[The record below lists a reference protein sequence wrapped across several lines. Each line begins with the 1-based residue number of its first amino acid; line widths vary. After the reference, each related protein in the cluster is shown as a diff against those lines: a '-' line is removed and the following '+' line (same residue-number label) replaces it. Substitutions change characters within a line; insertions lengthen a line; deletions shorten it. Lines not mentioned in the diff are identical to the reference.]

1 VPARFRQSIPVEWV
15 PVDSVS
21 VETMVLEEFAMKSVV
36 WVCGLGWAVGWGSI
50 GTHPTVAAAAIS
62 TGASPYAFTAAR
74 VPSPWEDDDSEEL
87 AAWIEQLGHGSLTKR
102 RQAKAA
108 LVQADAAA
116 VPLLARAAL
125 SDQRDVMVY
134 SLEVLATLKDTS
146 PAVETR
152 QAARI
157 TLQMLSE
164 SPTAATAMRAKQILG
179 LPADDPG
186 ADPAG
191 PEGPEVGMADA
202 GLGVNRSVS
211 VSSVE
216 GLKTL
221 RIEEAGRVT
230 LLQELPRG
238 KLRVTILEGE
248 KKKEFVAKS
257 LSDLKKKDSVAH
269 ALYEAYASNASDAV
283 APPDL
288 PGGLGGNF
296 SGGSFAGGSFSGGF
310 AGGFSGGPQGFRTFG
325 QNFAQGGQFQPFG
338 AVFGDQAMVPAQGA
352 PPGGPNPR
360 QGDDPGVGNPPH
372 AGLEGR
378 ALVIAQLEEL
388 RRRLA
393 DQPEMV
399 RQLEAQ
405 IQSLK
410 GE

>member
-1 VPARFRQSIPVEWV
+1 
-15 PVDSVS
+15 
-21 VETMVLEEFAMKSVV
+21 
-36 WVCGLGWAVGWGSI
+36 
-50 GTHPTVAAAAIS
+50 
-62 TGASPYAFTAAR
+62 
-74 VPSPWEDDDSEEL
+74 VPSPGEDDDSEGL
-87 AAWIEQLGHGSLTKR
+87 AAWIEQLSHGSLTKR

-108 LVQADAAA
+108 LVQADAVA
-116 VPLLARAAL
+116 VPWLARAAL
-125 SDQRDVMVY
+125 SDQRDVMAY

-164 SPTAATAMRAKQILG
+164 SPTAATAVRAKQILG
-179 LPADDPG
+179 LPAADPG
-186 ADPAG
+186 ADLAG
-191 PEGPEVGMADA
+191 PEGPEVGMAEA
-202 GLGVNRSVS
+202 GMGVNRSVS

-216 GLKTL
+216 GMKTL
-221 RIEEAGRVT
+221 RIEEADRVT

-257 LSDLKKKDSVAH
+257 LSDLKKRDSVAH
-269 ALYEAYASNASDAV
+269 ALYEAYGSNASDAV
-283 APPDL
+283 TLPDL
-288 PGGLGGNF
+288 PVGLGGLGGNF

-325 QNFAQGGQFQPFG
+325 QNLVQGGQFHPFG
-338 AVFGDQAMVPAQGA
+338 AALGDQAMVPAQGA
-352 PPGGPNPR
+352 PPGGVNPR

-388 RRRLA
+388 QRRLA

-399 RQLEAQ
+399 RQLEVQ

>member
-1 VPARFRQSIPVEWV
+1 
-15 PVDSVS
+15 
-21 VETMVLEEFAMKSVV
+21 MKSLGC
-36 WVCGLGWAVGWGSI
+36 VCGLGLALGWGVM
-50 GTHPTVAAAAIS
+50 GTFPTDLAAAFS
-62 TGASPYAFTAAR
+62 PETLPYASAR
-74 VPSPWEDDDSEEL
+74 ASGPTQLEDGDSEEL
-87 AAWIEQLGHGSLTKR
+87 VAWIEQLGHGSLTKR

-108 LVQADAAA
+108 LVQADVAAI
-116 VPLLARAAL
+116 PLLARAAL

-146 PAVETR
+146 PSAETR
-152 QAARI
+152 QAASI
-157 TLQMLSE
+157 TLEMLSE
-164 SPTAATAMRAKQILG
+164 SPTAATAARAKQILG
-179 LPADDPG
+179 LPADDPIADA

-191 PEGPEVGMADA
+191 LAGPDPSAANAGMGA
-202 GLGVNRSVS
+202 NRSVS
-211 VSSVE
+211 VSSAD
-216 GLKTL
+216 GMKAI

-238 KLRVTILEGE
+238 KLRVTIHEGE
-248 KKKEFVAKS
+248 KKREFVAKS

-269 ALYEAYASNASDAV
+269 ALYEEYASNASGGQ

-296 SGGSFAGGSFSGGF
+296 SGGNFSGGSFSGGF
-310 AGGFSGGPQGFRTFG
+310 AGGFAGGPQGFRTFG
-325 QNFAQGGQFQPFG
+325 QNFAADGKFQPFG
-338 AVFGDQAMVPAQGA
+338 AVFGDQAMFPPQGA

-360 QGDDPGVGNPPH
+360 PDQNPGVGNPPH

-378 ALVIAQLEEL
+378 ALVVAQLEEL
-388 RRRLA
+388 KRRLA